1 MLNQNQIRDHQKKE
15 IQMEI
20 MDQKKNHKVNH
31 LIMVDHKAK
40 ESHRV
45 PKNLI
50 VKEKLLKIINPWQRL
65 KVYQKIKE
73 IHLVKKNLQ

>member
-1 MLNQNQIRDHQKKE
+1 MEIFSLKLKKLNQKFKRAEEVLNQNQIRDHQKKE

-20 MDQKKNHKVNH
+20 MDPKKNHKVNH

-45 PKNLI
+45 QKNLI
-50 VKEKLLKIINPWQRL
+50 VKEKLLKIINP
-65 KVYQKIKE
+65 
-73 IHLVKKNLQ
+73 